1 MMQRTAV
8 LTAALI
14 ALAAPVMAD
23 DEQVLQIKQAFE
35 PATLTVA
42 TGASVVFV
50 NADDVHHNLQQTT
63 PEGAKTDL
71 GISKPGETTTMT
83 FATAGVYLV
92 NCQIHPRM
100 KMKITAK

>member
-1 MMQRTAV
+1 MRLTAV
-8 LTAALI
+8 LTAALLF
-14 ALAAPVMAD
+14 LAMPAFAD

-42 TGASVVFV
+42 PGASVVFV
-50 NADDVHHNLQQTT
+50 NADDVNHNLQQTA
-63 PEGAKTDL
+63 PDGVKTDL
-71 GISKPGETTTMT
+71 GVSKPGETMTMK
-83 FATAGVYLV
+83 FPTAGLYLV

>member
-1 MMQRTAV
+1 MLGEELRA
-8 LTAALI
+8 
-14 ALAAPVMAD
+14 
-23 DEQVLQIKQAFE
+23 
-35 PATLTVA
+35 
-42 TGASVVFV
+42 
-50 NADDVHHNLQQTT
+50 
-63 PEGAKTDL
+63 AKTDL